1 MTRRII
7 AAVGRALS
15 TRPADHAEPRPHFH
29 QGAQGNVA
37 ACFAH
42 SCDRPQMHVVTRPA
56 TPARPRARARKR
68 DSVRFS
74 ESRSGRRAK
83 KSMSWRCGGSIL
95 RR

>member
-15 TRPADHAEPRPHFH
+15 TRPAGANDERPHFH

-42 SCDRPQMHVVTRPA
+42 GCDRPQMHV
-56 TPARPRARARKR
+56 
-68 DSVRFS
+68 
-74 ESRSGRRAK
+74 
-83 KSMSWRCGGSIL
+83 
-95 RR
+95 